1 MEFNNKELTAEL
13 LRLADTDV
21 KRCVQCGRCSATC
34 PMGDKRDLLPSRMVW
49 ELINGNGEKML
60 KARSPWVC
68 LSCMACE
75 QRCPKGVSPCAV
87 MEAVRLLVIRQ
98 QGGNKLTA
106 EALENYPAD
115 MPQQALVAAFRKYNK

>member
-1 MEFNNKELTAEL
+1 MELKGKGLADQL

-21 KRCVQCGRCSATC
+21 SRGVQCGRCSATC
-34 PMGDKRDLLPSRMVW
+34 PMGDKMDLLPSRMVW
-49 ELINGNGEKML
+49 ELINGNGEEML
-60 KARSPWVC
+60 AARSPWIC
-68 LSCMACE
+68 LSCMACQ
-75 QRCPKGVSPCAV
+75 QRCPRGVSPCAV

>member
-13 LRLADTDV
+13 LRLADTNVD
-21 KRCVQCGRCSATC
+21 RCIQCGRCSASC
-34 PMGDKRDLLPSRMVW
+34 PMGDKMDLLPSRMVW
-49 ELINGNGEKML
+49 ELINGNGEEML

>member
-21 KRCVQCGRCSATC
+21 KRCIQCGRCSATC
-34 PMGDKRDLLPSRMVW
+34 PMADKMDLLPSRMVW
-49 ELINGNGEKML
+49 ELMQGNGEEML
-60 KARSPWVC
+60 EARSPWVC

-106 EALENYPAD
+106 EALENYPVD

>member
-21 KRCVQCGRCSATC
+21 SRCVQCGRCSATC
-34 PMGDKRDLLPSRMVW
+34 PMGDKMDLLPSRMVW
-49 ELINGNGEKML
+49 ELINGNGEEML
-60 KARSPWVC
+60 AARSPWIC
-68 LSCMACE
+68 LSCMACQ
-75 QRCPKGVSPCAV
+75 QRCPRGVSPCAV